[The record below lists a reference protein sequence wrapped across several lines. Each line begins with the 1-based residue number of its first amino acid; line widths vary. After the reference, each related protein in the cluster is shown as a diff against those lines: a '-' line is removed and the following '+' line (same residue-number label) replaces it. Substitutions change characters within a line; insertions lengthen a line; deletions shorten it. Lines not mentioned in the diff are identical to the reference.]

1 METSYGTKK
10 NAVVVVFDGDACL
23 TDILRE
29 IVITKGPAAD
39 VAASISAIGF
49 ADPSQIKE
57 IVKII
62 DRPKTMS
69 Q

>member
-1 METSYGTKK
+1 METTYGKKK
-10 NAVVVVFDGDACL
+10 NAVVLVFDSEACI

-29 IVITKGPAAD
+29 MVITKGPAAD

-49 ADPSQIKE
+49 ADPSQIQE

-62 DRPKTMS
+62 NRPKTLT